1 MVSGQ
6 KEEQMA
12 KIVIFGIGDAASL
25 AHYYF
30 SHDASHEVA
39 AFTVDA
45 KYANTPRFL
54 ELPVVEFDKVSKLY
68 PPSEYEMFVA
78 VGYSHMN
85 QVRAAKFFQAK
96 DMGYNLATYISSR
109 CTFLSEI
116 AVGQNC
122 FILENT
128 IIQPFVHI
136 GNNVTL
142 WSGSHIGHHS
152 VIEDHCFLAPRTAI
166 AGRVHIGQYSFIGIN
181 ATVRNGVTIGSSSL
195 LGAGSIIMENTA
207 SNSVYI
213 SDRTRPSGKRSAD
226 IEL

>member
-1 MVSGQ
+1 MPKV
-6 KEEQMA
+6 
-12 KIVIFGIGDAASL
+12 VIFGIGDAASL
-25 AHYYF
+25 AHSYF
-30 SHDASHEVA
+30 SHDTDHDVV

-45 KYANTPRFL
+45 KYASAPRFL
-54 ELPVVEFDKVSKLY
+54 DLPVVEFEKVSKLY
-68 PPSEYEMFVA
+68 PPSEYEMFIA

-96 DMGYNLATYISSR
+96 DMGYNLVTYISSR
-109 CTFLSEI
+109 CAFLSEI

-136 GNNVTL
+136 GNNVTV

-152 VIEDHCFLAPRTAI
+152 VVEDHCFFAPRTAI

-181 ATVRNGVTIGSSSL
+181 ATVRNGLTIGSSSL
-195 LGAGSIIMENTA
+195 LGAGSIIMEDTA

-213 SDRTRPSGKRSAD
+213 PNRTKPSGKRSLD

>member
-1 MVSGQ
+1 
-6 KEEQMA
+6 MA
-12 KIVIFGIGDAASL
+12 KVVIFGIGDAASL
-25 AHYYF
+25 AHNYF
-30 SHDASHEVA
+30 SHDTDHDVV

-45 KYANTPRFL
+45 KYANSPRFL
-54 ELPVVEFDKVSKLY
+54 NLPIVEFEKVSKLY
-68 PPSEYEMFVA
+68 PPSGYEMFIA

-85 QVRAAKFFQAK
+85 QLRAAKFFQAK
-96 DMGYNLATYISSR
+96 DMGYELATYVSSR

-136 GNNVTL
+136 GNNVTV

-152 VIEDHCFLAPRTAI
+152 VIEDHCFFAPRTAI

-195 LGAGSIIMENTA
+195 LGAGSIIMDNTA

-213 SDRTRPSGKRSAD
+213 PNRTMSSGKRSVE
-226 IEL
+226 IEI

>member
-1 MVSGQ
+1 MSKV
-6 KEEQMA
+6 
-12 KIVIFGIGDAASL
+12 VIFGIGDAASL
-25 AHYYF
+25 AHNYF
-30 SHDASHEVA
+30 SNDTDHDVV

-45 KYANTPRFL
+45 KYASSPRFL
-54 ELPVVEFDKVSKLY
+54 DLPVVEFEKVSKLY

-96 DMGYNLATYISSR
+96 DMGYKLATYVSSR

-122 FILENT
+122 FIFENT
-128 IIQPFVHI
+128 IIQPFVRI

-152 VIEDHCFLAPRTAI
+152 VIEDHCFFAPRTAI

-213 SDRTRPSGKRSAD
+213 PNRTKPSGKRSLD